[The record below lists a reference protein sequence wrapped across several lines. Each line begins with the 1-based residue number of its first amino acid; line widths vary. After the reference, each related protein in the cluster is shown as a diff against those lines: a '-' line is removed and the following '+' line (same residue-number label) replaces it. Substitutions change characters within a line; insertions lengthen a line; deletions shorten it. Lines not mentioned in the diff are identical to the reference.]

1 MEITS
6 KRIALLNTL
15 PFKYIRRN
23 SYSPVQV
30 IQSVILFGDDICIRT
45 QEGDVISVTREWR
58 NENWHIHDLGSGSR
72 YLLRLPEDLIVV
84 FCALRPLTPQL
95 LARHSLVGIK

>member
-15 PFKYIRRN
+15 PFKYMRRN
-23 SYSPVQV
+23 SDSPVQI
-30 IQSVILFGDDICIRT
+30 IQSVIMFGDDICIRT

-58 NENWHIHDLGSGSR
+58 NEDWYIHDLGSSSR
-72 YLLRLPEDLIVV
+72 YVLRLPNDLIVV